1 MRRRRATPTQAAL
14 FEEGYPWTETDQ
26 LQYQIWGGLA
36 TWGVF
41 QLHGWDARAFRI
53 DGDAVKYWCNQVVNV
68 ELVHEV
74 PGVLPKQ
81 GFRSVVAGGIV
92 LRALG
97 AAQPFPAGLKWD
109 AADCSVDTALHVALA
124 RIRSEEG

>member
-1 MRRRRATPTQAAL
+1 MAAPEHHGGPGGRGRRRLRR
-14 FEEGYPWTETDQ
+14 GS
-26 LQYQIWGGLA
+26 
-36 TWGVF
+36 
-41 QLHGWDARAFRI
+41 ARAR
-53 DGDAVKYWCNQVVNV
+53 AVAR
-68 ELVHEV
+68 V
-74 PGVLPKQ
+74 PGVAVPDGLAFREVIEDRTLELAHKVKGVNPKQ

-92 LRALG
+92 LLALG